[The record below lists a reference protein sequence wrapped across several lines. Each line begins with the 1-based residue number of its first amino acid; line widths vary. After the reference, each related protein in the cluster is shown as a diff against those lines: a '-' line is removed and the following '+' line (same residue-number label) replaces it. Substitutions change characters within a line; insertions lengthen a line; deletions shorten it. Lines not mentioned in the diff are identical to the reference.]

1 MRLSAG
7 YRADQGLS
15 TGYNRG
21 VISLRLSLVVVS
33 FLLLTAQAPLVPSQS
48 PPAPPPREA
57 GVAVEVL
64 DAKGEPP
71 RPGRAV
77 ELSVAEDGAARRVLG
92 AGPVPAETPWRVVIW
107 VDRVLSG
114 SRTVRGAAGA
124 LAAQAPALVALGTV
138 EVVVAEPEPRVVLA
152 PTRDVRLV
160 DEALSRL
167 LLQGEGRD
175 DLRLLRQRFADSVG
189 APTSGPAGTTGT
201 SGATEAEEAMA
212 AEVRL
217 VSRQQDALVGW
228 LAPKEQEDK
237 ERPRALF
244 VVSDGFDLDPR
255 AFYINKVDAA
265 SRPALEG
272 SLTRDALDAASL
284 ETARTV
290 AELGW
295 TAIPL
300 PVGDERLPEIGR
312 FRTGGIPGMPSVTVR
327 PGRSQPAP
335 PPPPPPVLVA
345 PREPLVRMAE
355 ASGGEVLSGGAEVAR
370 AVARLRSR
378 LWLRFEAP
386 APPAAV
392 RLEVR
397 AADAGLKVKARRW
410 EGPANPAGVSAW
422 RARGLLLEDEEEAGE
437 LEVAAALRDGAL
449 ELRLGPA
456 VRPTPAGPLRLTVA
470 VPQGESGAVLTQR
483 ELTAGEVSA
492 EGVFTLPLS
501 LPADTDRVAVLVDD
515 PARGSWGGR
524 TVPVGEEG
532 AAGEEDEEAA
542 GAEAALLAQ
551 PPAARLSERRAGG
564 NGVRIVKPASERG
577 TGPVDVEVEVS
588 LPSRRR
594 LERLEIFWNE
604 ELQATLYKPP
614 FRHRLLVPR
623 DRPVGTLRAE
633 ARLDDGSVAEDAML
647 LNGSALGERVDVRL
661 VELMVVVTDKAG
673 RPVRDLGRDDFR
685 LLQDGRDQ
693 TIASFDDAGE
703 FPITVGLTV
712 DSSAS
717 MFVKLPGVV
726 EAARSLLSG
735 GLTARDSALL
745 VGFATDPRLL
755 VAPTRNLRAVSAGLG
770 TLVADGGSNLFAAI
784 QFSLRQL
791 QSGGGRKALII
802 YSDGIGEGEGGYGDC
817 LRAARAS
824 GVPIYLIVTNAT
836 AVHAAAEGAPVGRY
850 VERLERLAA
859 ATGAKA
865 YFVLPTQDL
874 KPVYAEIL
882 RELRSQYL
890 VAYYP
895 HAASLDAWRKV
906 EVEVKKPGL
915 RARTLS
921 GYYARP

>member
-1 MRLSAG
+1 M
-7 YRADQGLS
+7 
-15 TGYNRG
+15 
-21 VISLRLSLVVVS
+21 
-33 FLLLTAQAPLVPSQS
+33 
-48 PPAPPPREA
+48 
-57 GVAVEVL
+57 AVEVL

-71 RPGRAV
+71 RPGRAI
-77 ELSVAEDGAARRVLG
+77 ELSVVEDGAARRVLG
-92 AGPVPAETPWRVVIW
+92 VGPVPAETPWRVVIW

-189 APTSGPAGTTGT
+189 APTSAPAPTP
-201 SGATEAEEAMA
+201 GAPEIADAAEESMA

-237 ERPRALF
+237 VRPQALF

-265 SRPALEG
+265 SRARLEA
-272 SLTRDALDAASL
+272 SLTRDALDAAAL

-290 AELGW
+290 TELGW
-295 TAIPL
+295 TAIAL
-300 PVGDERLPEIGR
+300 PVGDERLPAIGR
-312 FRTGGIPGMPSVTVR
+312 LRTGGIPGMPSVTVR

-355 ASGGEVLSGGAEVAR
+355 ASGGDVLSGGAEVTR

-437 LEVAAALRDGAL
+437 LEVAAALRDGSL

-470 VPQGESGAVLTQR
+470 VPQGESGEVLTQR

-492 EGVFTLPLS
+492 EGVFTMPLP
-501 LPADTDRVAVLVDD
+501 LPADADRVAVLVDD
-515 PARGSWGGR
+515 PARGIWGGR
-524 TVPVGEEG
+524 TVAVG

-551 PPAARLSERRAGG
+551 PPAARLSGRSGG
-564 NGVRIVKPASERG
+564 AANGVRIVKPASERG

-647 LNGSALGERVDVRL
+647 LNGSALGERLDVRL

-693 TIASFDDAGE
+693 TIASFDDAGD

-717 MFVKLPGVV
+717 MFIKLPGVV
-726 EAARSLLSG
+726 EAARSLLNG

-770 TLVADGGSNLFAAI
+770 TLAADGGSNLFAAI

-791 QSGGGRKALII
+791 QGGGRKALIV

-836 AVHAAAEGAPVGRY
+836 AVHAAAEGVPVGRY
-850 VERLERLAA
+850 AERLERLAA

-882 RELRSQYL
+882 RELRSQYQ